1 MGSSLTFCVFQQLKL
16 LFLEKVTDKQ
26 ILTFTYDVRVLSLRR
41 PWFCVRAC
49 MRVCVVVGV
58 GCGGCRG
65 GDCTTAVDVAELAG
79 GCETGSGVA
88 DQGRLFELLQ

>member
-1 MGSSLTFCVFQQLKL
+1 M
-16 LFLEKVTDKQ
+16 
-26 ILTFTYDVRVLSLRR
+26 RA
-41 PWFCVRAC
+41 CVRS
-49 MRVCVVVGV
+49 G

-65 GDCTTAVDVAELAG
+65 GDCAAVDVAELAG

>member
-1 MGSSLTFCVFQQLKL
+1 MSTLIPKYDLHNSITLSPFTVITCV
-16 LFLEKVTDKQ
+16 VTEAA
-26 ILTFTYDVRVLSLRR
+26 LVL
-41 PWFCVRAC
+41 RAC
-49 MRVCVVVGV
+49 MRACVRSG